1 MTGNCM
7 AIQISNR
14 MTDFNPRGKMMV
26 VKKGLTAAKYCG
38 SKLGN
43 EFADDPSAATTVSG

>member
-1 MTGNCM
+1 M
-7 AIQISNR
+7 AILTSSR
-14 MTDFNPRGKMMV
+14 MKDFDPRGKMMV
-26 VKKGLTAAKYCG
+26 DKKGLTAAKYCG